1 MKNLLNKIL
10 TLIAI
15 VLTVS
20 VSLSA
25 IAPQNTFADFKGRAD
40 CKSFL
45 GLTPWDCGV
54 NITNEEELKTGIWQI
69 VANVAVDVAVIAAYL
84 VLGYVIYGGYLYI
97 FSSGDPGKVA
107 NGKKTLVQA
116 FIGLAIVMLA
126 NLILG
131 TIRIV
136 LVASTGGEMGDCTTA
151 GSCANADPGVLIE
164 SLIRWFTIIAGVV
177 SSIFLVYGGVSYIT
191 SSGDPGK
198 LKKAKDAIIYSLI
211 GLAVVALAT
220 IITAFVSNMIRDA
233 KTTSSLN
240 NNYIS
245 KEVHEIK
252 NN

>member
-116 FIGLAIVMLA
+116 FIGLA
-126 NLILG
+126 

-220 IITAFVSNMIRDA
+220 IITAFVSNMIRVA